1 VRRGFPGAM
10 PEKVGVPIKILHE
23 AEGHTVTVELKSG
36 EVYRGKLDEAED
48 NMNCQMSS
56 VTRTAKDGKVTTLS
70 ACFLRGSQVRF
81 IVMPDILKN
90 APVFKKVAEA
100 KAFKQGAVK
109 QRRLA
114 AQKARAE
121 AGRGGA
127 AKPPKAR

>member
-1 VRRGFPGAM
+1 M

-48 NMNCQMSS
+48 NMNCQMSQ

-90 APVFKKVAEA
+90 APVFKKVSDA

-109 QRRLA
+109 QRKLA
-114 AQKARAE
+114 AQKARA
-121 AGRGGA
+121 AGEGGRGGGA
-127 AKPPKAR
+127 AKPARTPR